1 MLEFQ
6 ILQQRVSDLIHLNF
20 KSPPSSP
27 SLAFVHLTCAYVDF
41 ISSISPREM
50 VQISPSILQDLIF
63 SCPVQLIGM
72 PNPLERVSYQIFL
85 NSKFALTSLE
95 FEFYWIWQQISRISS
110 FQEEKTLWHYLRRH
124 TVSTWM
130 KLIVGVFAC
139 IAEIV
144 ACMELARPHSR
155 IVNRESRQ
163 CYLSKLLFE

>member
-20 KSPPSSP
+20 KSSPSSP

-63 SCPVQLIGM
+63 SCPVQLIAM

-85 NSKFALTSLE
+85 NSKIALTSPCFLP
-95 FEFYWIWQQISRISS
+95 S
-110 FQEEKTLWHYLRRH
+110 FDFDNPLGNFPLPCLRDIKWGF
-124 TVSTWM
+124 TWRTPWET
-130 KLIVGVFAC
+130 F
-139 IAEIV
+139 
-144 ACMELARPHSR
+144 
-155 IVNRESRQ
+155 
-163 CYLSKLLFE
+163 